1 MAWSL
6 SWPGVAPAQ
15 GKGVNFNW
23 FLQLMAN
30 FSVLNY
36 QTGSWTPVIGGT
48 GGQTGQ
54 TYTTQSGTYVANGAL
69 VAAFFNVTL
78 SAKGTITGNVLIQGL
93 PFAPNGGLPGATHA
107 LIWNSLATTWVNVT
121 GIIVGGTN
129 GILVR
134 GASAAAAN
142 NETSLTTTDL
152 NNTSQFSGCAVYGQ

>member
-6 SWPGVAPAQ
+6 SWPGVTPAQ
-15 GKGVNFNW
+15 GKGINFNW

-36 QTGSWTPVIGGT
+36 ASGTWTPVVGGQ

-54 TYTTQSGTYVANGAL
+54 TYAAQTGSYIQTSGFV
-69 VAAFFNVTL
+69 VAFFNVAL

-93 PFAPNGGLPGATHA
+93 PVNPNAALPAAAMA
-107 LIWNSLATTWVNVT
+107 LQWNSLATTWVNVI
-121 GIIVGGTN
+121 GLMVGGTN

-134 GASAAAAN
+134 GATAAASTN
-142 NETSLTTTDL
+142 TTSLTTTDL
-152 NNTSQFSGCAVYGQ
+152 NNSSQFSGCAVYGI